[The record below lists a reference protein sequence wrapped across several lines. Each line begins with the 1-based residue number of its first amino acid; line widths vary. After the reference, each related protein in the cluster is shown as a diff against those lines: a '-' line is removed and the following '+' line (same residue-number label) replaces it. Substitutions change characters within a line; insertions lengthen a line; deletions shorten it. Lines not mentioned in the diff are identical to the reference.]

1 MTEGKTPMHS
11 FRCPDPLWAAAKA
24 TADKRG
30 ETLTS
35 VLQKALDRYV
45 RRNQ

>member
-1 MTEGKTPMHS
+1 MHS
-11 FRCPDPLWAAAKA
+11 FRCPDSLWEAAK
-24 TADKRG
+24 TAAGEQD

-45 RRNQ
+45 KRHAIR